1 MHGSQAIVYI
11 TLTRTRRNVLHDG
24 RMTWSST
31 VTALAGTAAVAAGLV
46 ALPLTGAA
54 HAEPG
59 AQTTPALK
67 IVAPPRSVG
76 TITTNDFGIHS
87 YQGKPGLRSG
97 SYRHNC
103 YPLWRT
109 LNPERGVYDWKQAD
123 EIIGQSQGMGFTD
136 TLFSFCGTPEWA
148 AKGPVAMPE
157 REYWGKDAT
166 AAPKDMSDWRT
177 FLRAFVSRY
186 AGQISMYEAWNEATA
201 KYLWQGTPDEMAEM
215 TKILYDVVRELDPT
229 AKVVSANSQMGEQP
243 AWFRSF
249 FPKYMA
255 GLAARGWPV
264 DVVAIHSYAGHP
276 SKISPDEGVVKRSQ
290 VLDEF
295 VRAAKKAGVPDR
307 VQFWDTETNYLGTAS
322 PRLQQA
328 IVLRTYLD
336 SWRHGFKRTYW
347 YMWVQE
353 PYKWLGIQM
362 MAGSPGVVAYNTL
375 MDWTVGSRF
384 RGCGTDGPLR
394 ICEFTKAGKTFKIA
408 YAAEYRGRKTLTL
421 PTATQVCEPTGA
433 ACRTTKKVAVTY
445 LPVKI
450 G

>member
-1 MHGSQAIVYI
+1 MEGM
-11 TLTRTRRNVLHDG
+11 TLRSMLSTSACAVLTAG
-24 RMTWSST
+24 LLGGATT
-31 VTALAGTAAVAAGLV
+31 TALAAQDSPRTPTTPPVERPVTAA
-46 ALPLTGAA
+46 PK
-54 HAEPG
+54 
-59 AQTTPALK
+59 LK
-67 IVAPPRSVG
+67 IAAPPRRVG
-76 TITTNDFGIHS
+76 KIAPGDFGMHS
-87 YQGKPGLRSG
+87 YQGKPGVPAG

-109 LNPERGVYDWKQAD
+109 MNPAPGVYDWEKAD
-123 EIIGQSQGMGFTD
+123 KIIVESRDMGFTD
-136 TLFSFCGTPEWA
+136 IMFSFCGTPKWA

-157 REYWGKDAT
+157 REYWGEYAT
-166 AAPKDMSDWRT
+166 AAPKDMGDWRT

-186 AGQISMYEAWNEATA
+186 SGQISKYETWNEATA

-215 TKILYDVVRELDPT
+215 TKILYDVVGELDPT

-276 SKISPDEGVVKRSQ
+276 DKIPPAEGVVKRAA
-290 VLDEF
+290 VLGEF

-307 VQFWDTETNYLGTAS
+307 VQFWDTETNYLGKAD

-328 IVLRTYLD
+328 MVLRTHLD

-347 YMWVQE
+347 YMWVRE
-353 PYKWLGIQM
+353 TYPWLGIQM
-362 MAGSPGVVAYNTL
+362 MDGAPGVVAYTTL
-375 MDWTVGSRF
+375 VSWTVGSTF
-384 RGCGTDGPLR
+384 KGCGLDGKLR
-394 ICEFTKAGKTFKIA
+394 VCEFTRGGRSFRIA
-408 YAAEYRGRKTLTL
+408 YAAEYTGKQVMKFPG
-421 PTATQVCEPTGA
+421 PTSVCEPTGA
-433 ACRTTKKVAVTY
+433 ACRTTKKATVTY